1 MRRRQE
7 GHKKRLEEATLRALK
22 MEERAMSQGTWVPV
36 EAGKGEKQTPRASE
50 GLSPGDVPTFRT
62 IRSYTC
68 AV

>member
-1 MRRRQE
+1 
-7 GHKKRLEEATLRALK
+7 
-22 MEERAMSQGTWVPV
+22 MSQGTWVPL

-50 GLSPGDVPTFRT
+50 GLGPGDVLTFRT

>member
-1 MRRRQE
+1 M
-7 GHKKRLEEATLRALK
+7 LRALK
-22 MEERAMSQGTWVPV
+22 MEGKGHEPRDLGAY

-68 AV
+68 VLFEVTK